1 MAKYLFITM
10 STPAEGHE
18 QELDDWHEKVHM
30 REILESPGW
39 VGGQRYHIA
48 EHQLNRPTGI
58 LPSDPDTPPPPT
70 LDPFPFLIVYELET
84 DDLEKTIDELYDAH
98 LTMQKRPEGSFDD
111 RIYYWFYKASS
122 EYVEASPATHPRVE
136 PKNAEKA
143 AALAKALAH
152 GRPR

>member
-1 MAKYLFITM
+1 M
-10 STPAEGHE
+10 SVRGAGRLPQFEPPRPRGSDDCIIAGVPAREKLRFE
-18 QELDDWHEKVHM
+18 QFLPDLV
-30 REILESPGW
+30 REDGRVDTYTLS
-39 VGGQRYHIA
+39 GGAY
-48 EHQLNRPTGI
+48 
-58 LPSDPDTPPPPT
+58 TPPPPT